1 LAGHNGPRTAGSGWG
16 AASGF
21 SPGPANVARVLAH
34 NVATAPA
41 AAYKNVKTGLMP
53 RFCNNALPEMQVN

>member
-1 LAGHNGPRTAGSGWG
+1 
-16 AASGF
+16 
-21 SPGPANVARVLAH
+21 VARVLAH

-41 AAYKNVKTGLMP
+41 AAYKNVKAGLMP